1 MPTNKP
7 IAVGEYPQYANK
19 GKQNK
24 LLTLLKEYRKT
35 AHIIAKYQ

>member
-24 LLTLLKEYRKT
+24 LLYLNIIYKEGK
-35 AHIIAKYQ
+35 K